1 VIQSKPIK
9 DDNFRR
15 MKGAD
20 VGLEWLETDET
31 AMHEPIVVEDPEG
44 LIMKMPPPEFT
55 VQDVADQIGHE
66 TPVEVIGEYVRYPA
80 HTLLMCS
87 LDVATQSNSPGWT
100 LGRWAEY
107 YNTEPSKRD
116 KIRNV
121 ISLEISGTK
130 LADQVLPPRL
140 VRELDWVEKFWPS
153 TRKGKGHAY
162 PKVQLYCLMGVASAW
177 TVSGDYYLS
186 ATMLQPSVIGLARR
200 FRWFVSILPH
210 TSGMQGRFLICTGS
224 IRLKGWKF
232 SQVFYFIRPTLANF
246 QAYER
251 WSGTEMQSNVWLGDM
266 VDEVVKVTLHAGNTM
281 IIPTGWIHAVV
292 STSNLIISKVVED

>member
-1 VIQSKPIK
+1 MTLKVPARKSSRKRTQLDYANLNAGVESDPSRWLRVIQSKPIR

-20 VGLEWLETDET
+20 VGLEWLENDET
-31 AMHEPIVVEDPEG
+31 AMREPIVVENPEG
-44 LIMKMPPPEFT
+44 LRMKMPPPEFS
-55 VQDVADQIGHE
+55 VQDVADEVGPE
-66 TPVEVIGEYVRYPA
+66 TPVEVIGECIRYRVYV
-80 HTLLMCS
+80 LLMCG
-87 LDVATQSNSPGWT
+87 LDVASQSNSPGWT

-107 YNTEPSKRD
+107 YNAEPSKRD

-177 TVSGDYYLS
+177 TVSD
-186 ATMLQPSVIGLARR
+186 
-200 FRWFVSILPH
+200 H
-210 TSGMQGRFLICTGS
+210 
-224 IRLKGWKF
+224 
-232 SQVFYFIRPTLANF
+232 
-246 QAYER
+246 
-251 WSGTEMQSNVWLGDM
+251 
-266 VDEVVKVTLHAGNTM
+266 
-281 IIPTGWIHAVV
+281 
-292 STSNLIISKVVED
+292 